1 MKKFITILI
10 VLIALAVSL
19 RAQQLQQYKYGLYDD
34 YFLNPA
40 YVGTPNYYTMMV
52 GHDIKFAGIPVS
64 PSTSFIGLHSR
75 VGQGYLFAKDGK
87 VNKFFSKFGNSAFG
101 FQGLIYNF
109 GSQYE
114 YNFGLTYG
122 YHLDLSPNTN
132 TKLPRKL
139 ILAFTP
145 RLTMMNFDRNKF
157 YYSNGDPIISI
168 DDQLIG
174 GIDDDYFHMNF
185 KFDVGALFQS
195 VYYDLGISWLNFTNT
210 HNVYDSDEL
219 AYGTT
224 GYSIYDSVYSS
235 LIALNGK
242 LKFIR
247 LLDDS
252 KFNIN
257 FIPDFNFMFKPNS
270 SDFEIKTDL
279 RFDFNFYNIITA
291 SRKELRYNV
300 QSGANFVYTH
310 FYGNNFNIQ
319 PYILFD
325 FLNFKLQYTYIVRIP
340 NKMAGWGGNQI
351 TFIYALGRDNVLRVS
366 DKSRMPRKKQ

>member
-1 MKKFITILI
+1 
-10 VLIALAVSL
+10 LIALAVSGK
-19 RAQQLQQYKYGLYDD
+19 AQQLQQYKYGLYDD
-34 YFLNPA
+34 YFTNPA
-40 YVGTPNYYTMMV
+40 YVGTPDYYTMMV
-52 GHDIKFAGIPVS
+52 GHDIKFAGVPVS
-64 PSTSFIGLHSR
+64 PSTSYIGLHSR
-75 VGQGYLFAKDGK
+75 VGQGYLFSKDGK

-109 GSQYE
+109 GPQYE

-122 YHLDLSPNTN
+122 YHLDLSPNTK

-145 RLTMMNFDRNKF
+145 RLTMMTFNRSGFN
-157 YYSNGDPIISI
+157 YNNGDPIMEFN
-168 DDQLIG
+168 DQLVG
-174 GIDDDYFHMNF
+174 GPEDDYFHMNF

-210 HNVYDSDEL
+210 HNVYDPDDL
-219 AYGTT
+219 IFGTNDST

-247 LLDDS
+247 LFNDR
-252 KFNIN
+252 KFDVN
-257 FIPDFNFMFKPNS
+257 FIPNFTFFYKPNS
-270 SDFEIKTDL
+270 RDFEIKADM
-279 RFDFNFYNIITA
+279 RFDLNLYDIITS
-291 SRKELRYNV
+291 SRKELLYNI
-300 QSGANFVYTH
+300 QSGANFMYTN

-325 FLNFKLQYTYIVRIP
+325 FYNFKLQYTYVVRIP
-340 NKMAGWGGNQI
+340 NKSPGWGGNQI

-366 DKSRMPRKKQ
+366 DKSRMPRKRQ